1 MTAAV
6 YDPAA
11 IEQQLVGLSASQT
24 LTNKTINDISNDVH
38 ADTVFTRVFNNT
50 GVTLTKGQAVYA
62 SGYNVG
68 QDQIEVDLSDA
79 SAASTAN
86 VLGIVDTDILTG
98 QSGVVDVSGRISNV
112 DTSSFSVADE
122 LYLSTTAGALTATK
136 PTGTNIVRKVGEV
149 LRSHATLGVLEV
161 AIDGTDKTG
170 FAETLLDDG
179 TAAAVRTTLGVDA
192 AGTDNSTDVTLAG
205 TPDYLTLAGQVLT
218 RGLID
223 LTTDVTGDLPVAEG
237 GTGASTVADART
249 NLGVDAAGTDNS
261 TDVTL
266 AGTPDYI
273 TIAGQVITRGQID
286 LTADVT
292 GVLPEANLPD
302 ASATA
307 QGVVELATDAETL
320 TGTDT
325 TRATTPANVKAV
337 YLGLAG
343 GTMTGDID
351 AGGNDILN
359 LGAVREDVNTVAST
373 GATETFTVGAGDYTM
388 DQACVFSMPGS
399 LTSGDLHTVEAII
412 RGAFTPT
419 FPAAVDWA
427 DATAPT
433 YSSPSLY
440 VFQTVDAG
448 TTWLGVGRVGFA

>member
-1 MTAAV
+1 LGDDDHTQYSLISSGAGA
-6 YDPAA
+6 PASTPSR
-11 IEQQLVGLSASQT
+11 VGL
-24 LTNKTINDISNDVH
+24 I
-38 ADTVFTRVFNNT
+38 
-50 GVTLTKGQAVYA
+50 Y
-62 SGYNVG
+62 
-68 QDQIEVDLSDA
+68 
-79 SAASTAN
+79 
-86 VLGIVDTDILTG
+86 VDTTADIAY
-98 QSGVVDVSGRISNV
+98 VSVG
-112 DTSSFSVADE
+112 TASSADWGAV
-122 LYLSTTAGALTATK
+122 TALTAAQ
-136 PTGTNIVRKVGEV
+136 I
-149 LRSHATLGVLEV
+149 LTLLLTV
-161 AIDGTDKTG
+161 DGTGSGLD
-170 FAETLLDDG
+170 ADLLDG
-179 TAAAVRTTLGVDA
+179 LEATAFATAAQGATADTALQAANNLSDVAVAATARSNLGVDA
-192 AGTDNSTDVTLAG
+192 AGTDNSTNVSLAG
-205 TPDYLTLAGQVLT
+205 TPDYLTLVGQVLT

-237 GTGASTVADART
+237 GTGASTAADART
-249 NLGVDAAGTDNS
+249 NLGVDAAGTDNAPS
-261 TDVTL
+261 
-266 AGTPDYI
+266 
-273 TIAGQVITRGQID
+273 
-286 LTADVT
+286 
-292 GVLPEANLPD
+292 
-302 ASATA
+302 ASATVA
-307 QGVVELATDAETL
+307 GKVELATDAETL

-325 TRATTPANVKAV
+325 ARATTPANVKAV